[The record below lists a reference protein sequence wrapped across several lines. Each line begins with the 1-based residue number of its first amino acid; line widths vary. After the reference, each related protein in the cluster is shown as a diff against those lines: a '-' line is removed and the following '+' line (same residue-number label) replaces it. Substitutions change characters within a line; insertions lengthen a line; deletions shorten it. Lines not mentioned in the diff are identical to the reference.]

1 MYLSLHETRKLI
13 NPAFNR
19 SGFQELLFSRAQHS
33 SASDRTVDWTRKS
46 VYPWFLPVQTRW
58 LDNDQYGHI
67 NNAVYHAIFDSVING
82 YLMRSVERPI

>member
-1 MYLSLHETRKLI
+1 MLKKQKLI
-13 NPAFNR
+13 NPALNR
-19 SGFQELLFSRAQHS
+19 SNPLLSSRTQSTNSSEL
-33 SASDRTVDWTRKS
+33 DWTRKS

-82 YLMRSVERPI
+82 YLMRF